1 MFKVETRDALLHAI
15 DEEYVEAVEVL
26 LENEEMTHKEG
37 DLHVC
42 IITYILNVI
51 TGPFILSF
59 RIIYIKCHNDF
70 LFCSIRVGK
79 QYLLKLPALLQ
90 ILPHWYLQLTE
101 IIMKSSKF
109 FWTGVGPYLCL
120 TTSGKIFFVRCKML

>member
-1 MFKVETRDALLHAI
+1 MLFKVETRDALLHAI

-51 TGPFILSF
+51 IILSF
-59 RIIYIKCHNDF
+59 RIIYIKRHNDF

-90 ILPHWYLQLTE
+90 ILPHWYLQLIE

-109 FWTGVGPYLCL
+109 FWTVVGPYLCL
-120 TTSGKIFFVRCKML
+120 TTFGKIFFERFRM